1 MKTEDNY
8 IDKLRLSPVE
18 LADEISMSSRN
29 YLLVEG
35 ETDKLFWDRL
45 EGEFKYSVIVA
56 CKKECNSNKEY
67 VKKVMEILNE
77 RKRENAKGIIDI
89 DFDYINNSMCSTKY
103 VFYYKYHD
111 LEITLL
117 KSESFNFVN
126 KCISSKEKRMDEEEL
141 LKLLFNCSY
150 ILGVLRYINEKEE
163 YGFNFHL
170 IDYKKLFK
178 TKNNEFNEENFLN
191 YFYSKFNI
199 TKEKRVFIDSK
210 IAEIKDKAIPK
221 EYICNGHDV
230 LNILSL
236 LTIRKISNDSPLKYT
251 EDIIS
256 KLLIGNFRCFI
267 KDVEFEDIDILYR

>member
-199 TKEKRVFIDSK
+199 TKEKRVFID
-210 IAEIKDKAIPK
+210 
-221 EYICNGHDV
+221 
-230 LNILSL
+230 
-236 LTIRKISNDSPLKYT
+236 
-251 EDIIS
+251 
-256 KLLIGNFRCFI
+256 
-267 KDVEFEDIDILYR
+267 